1 MSRLKCEWKVEN
13 VPSWLSIYQCLFSR
27 IYLLSHSSFIH
38 SKIILL
44 SFYHVAGT
52 QEPERQWQK
61 GTVNRSLTSRKMVC
75 TEQEVKLLSHVL
87 LFVTL
92 WTAAHQASLSFS
104 ISWSWLKLMFFEL
117 VTLPSHLVLCHP
129 FAFSLSQNQG
139 LFQRVSSLPQ
149 VAKVLSVSFS

>member
-1 MSRLKCEWKVEN
+1 MGGCMHPTACVALLPSPSTTGQSQLLIVVN
-13 VPSWLSIYQCLFSR
+13 VQSLSC
-27 IYLLSHSSFIH
+27 
-38 SKIILL
+38 
-44 SFYHVAGT
+44 
-52 QEPERQWQK
+52 
-61 GTVNRSLTSRKMVC
+61 
-75 TEQEVKLLSHVL
+75 VL